1 MNKSLRTIVVDLT
14 PVIAGGENGG
24 AKVFILELLSR
35 LAEMA
40 PQTQFILLTQA
51 AAHEELAAL
60 DRPNMRRLMA
70 VDAPEIDCPRPRLL
84 RLASF
89 VLARLP
95 VRLKSVVRQLRY
107 TLNTMMRRSGS
118 EPLPLLRSLGADLLF
133 CPFTMPTYSEVG
145 IPTVCTIHDLQ
156 HKNYPE
162 FFAAEDLA
170 ERDRIFSEAC
180 RRATALA
187 AVSEYSRDTAVV
199 QGSLVPTRVRT
210 IHHRIAR
217 RILSV
222 GVIDKEILRRL
233 GLTSHRYLLY
243 PANFWKHKNH
253 EMLLT
258 AFGMACHAGLAADI
272 QLVCTGAP
280 GARQEWLTRAAHAM
294 NLGERVLFP
303 GYLPNAELA
312 ALMANCRG
320 LVFPSLY
327 EGFGLPV
334 VEAMAVGVPVACSN
348 NTSLPEVAANAA
360 ILFDPRIPTQ
370 IAQAMVSLV
379 KDEELRAFL
388 IQAGLQRASE
398 FSDSQR
404 MAREY
409 WELFELSTAG
419 YQPSDMLSGV
429 YPDGWAGP
437 QIHVELAPAK
447 MAQALRIELFAPQWL
462 PHAKVHIKSLQSFG
476 RYEDKETLLA
486 RGESNTLILHF
497 PVEGGVADIC
507 ITPSFVPERTGF
519 GKDRRDLSVLLR
531 RCIIERSATDKVVL
545 HAVSEK
551 VLVGLQP
558 WVVKSIEC
566 F

>member
-1 MNKSLRTIVVDLT
+1 MSTSLRTIVVDLT
-14 PVIAGGENGG
+14 PLLPGGENGG

-35 LAEMA
+35 LAEIA

-60 DRPNMRRLMA
+60 DRPNMRRLIT
-70 VDAPEIDCPRPRLL
+70 VDVPEIDRPRPRLL
-84 RLASF
+84 PVASF

-95 VRLKSVVRQLRY
+95 VRLKRVVSQLRY
-107 TLNTMMRRSGS
+107 ALNTMMRHSDS
-118 EPLPLLRSLGADLLF
+118 EEINRRVAEPLLRTLRADLLF

-145 IPTVCTIHDLQ
+145 TPTICTIHDLQ
-156 HKNYPE
+156 HKTYPE
-162 FFAAEDLA
+162 FFTEEDLA
-170 ERDRIFSEAC
+170 ERDRIFNEAC

-187 AVSEYSRDTAVV
+187 AVSEYSRDTAVS

-210 IHHRIAR
+210 IHHRIAG
-217 RILSV
+217 RILSM
-222 GVIDKEILRRL
+222 GVMDKEILSRL
-233 GLTSHRYLLY
+233 GLIPNRYLLY

-258 AFGMACHAGLAADI
+258 AFGMACQAGLAADI

-294 NLGERVLFP
+294 NLAERVLFP
-303 GYLPNAELA
+303 GYLPNEELA
-312 ALMANCRG
+312 TLIANCRG

-334 VEAMAVGVPVACSN
+334 VEAMAAGVPVACSN

-370 IAQAMVSLV
+370 IAQAMLSLV
-379 KDEELRAFL
+379 EDEELRAFL

-409 WELFELSTAG
+409 WELFEVSAAG
-419 YQPSDMLSGV
+419 YQPSDRLSGV

-437 QIHVELAPAK
+437 RIHVELAPAK
-447 MAQALRIELFAPQWL
+447 KPQALTIELFAPQWL
-462 PHAKVHIKSLQSFG
+462 PHARVHIKSLQSFS
-476 RYEDKETLLA
+476 RHESNQTLLG

-507 ITPSFVPERTGF
+507 VTPSFVPAHSGF
-519 GKDRRDLSVLLR
+519 GKDTRDLSVLLR
-531 RCIIERSATDKVVL
+531 QCIIERGATDKVVL
-545 HAVSEK
+545 HTLSENI
-551 VLVGLQP
+551 LAAIQP
-558 WVVKSIEC
+558 
-566 F
+566 